1 MNSEQIKGFIRHTLT
16 LVGGIIVAKGLV
28 DEQTIAEG
36 VGIAMSLI
44 GYIWSFYDKREEIS
58 E

>member
-44 GYIWSFYDKREEIS
+44 GYVWSFYDKQNIEE
-58 E
+58 

>member
-28 DEQTIAEG
+28 DEQTMMEG
-36 VGIAMSLI
+36 VGLAMGVI
-44 GYIWSFYDKREEIS
+44 GYVWSFYDKKQIEE
-58 E
+58 